1 MPFDYHIDVAISKPV
16 GSFIRPWHSE
26 ILQICALVWI
36 HFIHFSEH
44 LLGSFNLNFNVVQ
57 LWKICM

>member
-1 MPFDYHIDVAISKPV
+1 MLFAISKPV
-16 GSFIRPWHSE
+16 GPFIRPWHSE
-26 ILQICALVWI
+26 ILQICAFVWI

-44 LLGSFNLNFNVVQ
+44 LLGSFNLNFNVIQ